1 MTGQRSVILGLF
13 FLVALLV
20 LGYYTLFL
28 TDFTLFKK
36 QAELRVHFAET
47 NGLREGDSVL
57 VAGMRWGRVKKLVY
71 DPDAPQERRILMI
84 SALNEPLVLREG
96 FVIRIEDA
104 TLLGGRN
111 VSIEPGPAG
120 GARVEADRT
129 LFGEVAPS
137 PIDAI
142 TKLVEG
148 SGQGIQQVV
157 DDFAAITG
165 GVRQGKGVVG
175 RLLADEKL
183 ADDVA
188 ASAASLARALAN
200 FETLAADLQRGKG
213 TAGRLLSD
221 EALYE
226 ELTSAA
232 RKLTVAIEETRLLA
246 SDLRAGNGIA
256 GRLVSDESLAN
267 DLSATIRNARNVSEK
282 IDRGDG
288 TIGTL
293 VNDDAI
299 ARDVG
304 AIVGRVARGEGTIG
318 ALLVRPEVYDNL
330 REITEDVAVVTSALR
345 SGQGSF
351 GRLVMDDELY
361 QQLRTALQTVQRSLE
376 EFREAAPITTFTSVF
391 FGAL

>member
-1 MTGQRSVILGLF
+1 MSGQRSVILGLF

-71 DPDAPQERRILMI
+71 DPDAPQERRILLI
-84 SALNEPLVLREG
+84 AALNEPLVLREG
-96 FVIRIEDA
+96 FQIRIEDA

-111 VSIEPGPAG
+111 VSIEPGPAA
-120 GARVEADRT
+120 GAKVDTERV

-137 PIDAI
+137 PIDVI

-183 ADDVA
+183 ADDIA
-188 ASAASLARALAN
+188 TSAASLSRALAH
-200 FETLAADLQRGKG
+200 FEAVAADLQKGRG

-226 ELTSAA
+226 ELAAAA
-232 RKLTVAIEETRLLA
+232 RKLTTAIDEATLLA
-246 SDLRAGNGIA
+246 RDVRAGNGIA
-256 GRLVSDESLAN
+256 GRLVSDETLAG
-267 DLSATIRNARNVSEK
+267 DLSAAIKSARNVTEK
-282 IDRGDG
+282 IDRGEG
-288 TIGTL
+288 TIGVL
-293 VNDDAI
+293 VNDDTI

-304 AIVGRVARGEGTIG
+304 DIVGRVSRGEGTIG

-330 REITEDVAVVTSALR
+330 REITEDIAVVTSALR